1 MLHLWPKLFTAKFTP
16 ERTAHHIN
24 SKGEDT
30 MKKSIWIVLPIII
43 IAIVLVAV
51 FAGQR
56 NSLSAQIAQLES
68 DKADL
73 SKQLTAASVD
83 AATLKEAQDQAAAL
97 TDKLTE
103 AEGKITE
110 AENRAAEAESKASEA
125 ESKASEAETKVLAV
139 SEQLTSVT
147 TERDTLQTNAA
158 AAAEQLTTGIR
169 QAQTALEALVGPT
182 EDELAQ
188 TKELLA
194 ASEEAVAQVTM
205 ELELTQEALN
215 TVLGER
221 DELKISLENAA
232 ATIANMENLT
242 EAAKVAKA
250 SVVVTD
256 ADGNVVK
263 EYDDISEVLLS
274 ELQPGCSITIIVYNA
289 AGEKIVEYQVPYTAL
304 GFEAPVEEAPAEEA
318 PAEEAAVE
326 EAPAEEVPAEE
337 APAEEAP
344 AEEAPAA

>member
-1 MLHLWPKLFTAKFTP
+1 
-16 ERTAHHIN
+16 
-24 SKGEDT
+24 

-56 NSLSAQIAQLES
+56 NTLSAQIAQLES

-73 SKQLTAASVD
+73 SKQLTAASSD
-83 AATLKEAQDQAAAL
+83 AAALKEAQDQAAAL
-97 TDKLTE
+97 NDKLAEVTSKVSE
-103 AEGKITE
+103 AED
-110 AENRAAEAESKASEA
+110 RAAAAESKVAAAESKVTAAESKAQEVA
-125 ESKASEAETKVLAV
+125 
-139 SEQLTSVT
+139 EQLTSVT

-182 EDELAQ
+182 EDELSQ
-188 TKELLA
+188 TKAQLA
-194 ASEEAVAQVTM
+194 SYVEAYDQATM
-205 ELELTQEALN
+205 ELQQAQDALN

-232 ATIANMENLT
+232 ATISNMESLT

-256 ADGNVVK
+256 ANGIVVK
-263 EYDDISEVLLS
+263 EYEDISEVLLS

-289 AGEKIVEYQVPYTAL
+289 AGEKIVEYDVPYIAAAEETPEE
-304 GFEAPVEEAPAEEA
+304 EAPVEEAPAEEG
-318 PAEEAAVE
+318 
-326 EAPAEEVPAEE
+326 
-337 APAEEAP
+337 
-344 AEEAPAA
+344 PAA

>member
-1 MLHLWPKLFTAKFTP
+1 MSDSPDDPQILHLCQKLFVAEFTPKLTY
-16 ERTAHHIN
+16 HSID

-73 SKQLTAASVD
+73 SKQLTEASVD
-83 AATLKEAQDQAAAL
+83 ANALKEAQDQAAAL
-97 TDKLTE
+97 TSKLTE

-110 AENRAAEAESKASEA
+110 AEGRAAVAESKVSEA
-125 ESKASEAETKVLAV
+125 ESKAIAYESKVQEVA
-139 SEQLTSVT
+139 EQLTSVT

-182 EDELAQ
+182 EDELSE
-188 TKELLA
+188 TKAALA

-205 ELELTQEALN
+205 ELQQTQDALSAA
-215 TVLGER
+215 LGER
-221 DELKISLENAA
+221 DELKIAYETAA
-232 ATIANMENLT
+232 AQIADMENLT

-263 EYDDISEVLLS
+263 EYEDISEVLLS

-289 AGEKIVEYQVPYTAL
+289 AGEKIVEYSVPYTAL
-304 GFEAPVEEAPAEEA
+304 IEEAPAAEEAPAEEAPAVEEAPAEEA
-318 PAEEAAVE
+318 PAA
-326 EAPAEEVPAEE
+326 
-337 APAEEAP
+337 
-344 AEEAPAA
+344 